1 MKLTGLIVAIVIG
14 AAFAF
19 AIFYTSGRPGTS
31 NSPTAATTQPASQPS
46 VPSAAPATQQAGTM
60 PELPAISA
68 ATEPATQPAMSSTAP
83 AVSAGGFHPLDAG
96 DSTSVTLGSDV
107 EKGPYRLKI
116 DLTYW
121 GAGIKR
127 ITLANYAKVARGKE
141 RYVLADMISVA
152 GDVRYPFGA
161 RRIKINEHTIDLYA
175 AAWSLV
181 KADASTAVYRLV
193 IGSSADEPV
202 LEVTRTYSLAQGS
215 YDLTMRQEF
224 RNLTHQPLRI
234 VWEQNAQGDATPD
247 DIFHGDDRSYA
258 AGYFNLD
265 YDPQRHHIY
274 TDKSMLPRTSVLDH
288 YRDKNRVFWPNPDLN
303 PKSELAWVASL
314 NRYFAL
320 VVHPT
325 PLKSPPG
332 NAADFPR
339 WFEPGKGSLDSLGL
353 EIIGQWNKDP
363 LLDQR
368 RAMFTLVSQPFD
380 LAPGAT
386 WVLENGLF
394 AGPRESDLFGKQ
406 PYVSLDFQKL
416 IVYVMGCTWCT
427 FQPIARGLLWLLK
440 IFHVITFDWG
450 VAIIVLVMVVRLIL
464 HPITKRAQINMT
476 RLGKQMSTLKPE
488 IERIKK
494 KYSGDQQA
502 INRETMALYREKGVN
517 PANMLGC
524 APMFLQT
531 PIWAAL
537 YAMLYGAI
545 ELRQQPAFY
554 GIFQKITGG
563 RWEFLG
569 DLARA
574 DNFILLPAGAQF
586 TIPLIGIH
594 VTAINLLPFLL
605 AVVFYFQQ
613 KLMSPPPADDQAAQQ
628 QKIMKYMT
636 LLFPIMLYS
645 SPSGLTL
652 YILASTGAGIVDS
665 VIVKR
670 HIKREEEEGRLFTA
684 KPTKGPK
691 PGGWKDRLMK
701 AAETRQRAMMER
713 QNKRKR

>member
-14 AAFAF
+14 AVFAF
-19 AIFYTSGRPGTS
+19 AIFYTSGRPGTP

-46 VPSAAPATQQAGTM
+46 APSAAPAIQQAGTT
-60 PELPAISA
+60 PKLPAISA
-68 ATEPATQPAMSSTAP
+68 D
-83 AVSAGGFHPLDAG
+83 GFHPLDMGA
-96 DSTSVTLGSDV
+96 STSVTLGSDAD
-107 EKGPYRLKI
+107 KGPYRLKI

-161 RRIKINEHTIDLYA
+161 RRITINEHTIDLYA

-181 KADASTAVYRLV
+181 KADASTAIYRLV
-193 IGSSADEPV
+193 IGSSADKKV

-224 RNLTHQPLRI
+224 RNLLETDNKTDQSLRV

-258 AGYFNLD
+258 AGYFKLD

-274 TDKSMLPRTSVLDH
+274 TDKSMLPRTSVLDY
-288 YRDKNRVFWPNPDLN
+288 YRDKSRVFWPNPDLN
-303 PKSELAWVASL
+303 PKCELAWVASL

-339 WFEPGKGSLDSLGL
+339 WFEPGIEKGNLDSLGL

-386 WVLENGLF
+386 LVLENGLF
-394 AGPRESDLFGKQ
+394 AGPRESDLFSKQ
-406 PYVSLDFQKL
+406 PYVSLDFQNL
-416 IVYVMGCTWCT
+416 IVYVMGCTWFT
-427 FQPIARGLLWLLK
+427 SQHIARWLLWLLK
-440 IFHVITFDWG
+440 IFHFITFDWG
-450 VAIIVLVMVVRLIL
+450 VAIIVLVMMVRLIL

-502 INRETMALYREKGVN
+502 INRETMTLYREKGVN

-701 AAETRQRAMMER
+701 VAETRQRAMMER